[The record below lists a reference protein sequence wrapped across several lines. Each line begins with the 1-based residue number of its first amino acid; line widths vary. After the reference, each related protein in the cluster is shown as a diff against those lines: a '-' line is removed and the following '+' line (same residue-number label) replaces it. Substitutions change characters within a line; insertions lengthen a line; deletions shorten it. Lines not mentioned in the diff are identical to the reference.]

1 MASVLKR
8 KETSLILVGFC
19 FFLVTGVYFL
29 DVPALG
35 DLAQNMVLMVSVLNA
50 MAILLALYSQTRRSL
65 LLVSQKAHGWPYQ
78 LYLVIAIYL
87 MTIVGLIYGQMSPQF
102 MWFQYAI
109 LLPTGSV
116 IYSILAFY
124 MASACARAFRAR
136 SPQATL
142 LLISGLIVLL
152 GQAPITSVFAPFI
165 GNWQVFL
172 GNSFVLA
179 LGRIYA
185 ISITVGAIVLGVR
198 IVTGKESEA
207 IGISGG

>member
-1 MASVLKR
+1 MAEILKR
-8 KETSLILVGFC
+8 KETSLILVGVC
-19 FFLVTGVYFL
+19 FFLVTLVYFL
-29 DVPALG
+29 EIPMLG
-35 DLAQNMVLMVSVLNA
+35 DFAQNMVLMVSVLNA
-50 MAILLALYSQTRRSL
+50 MAILMALYSQTKRSL
-65 LLVSQKAHGWPYQ
+65 LLVQQKAHGWPYQ

-87 MTIVGLIYGQMSPQF
+87 MTAVGFLFGQTSPQF
-102 MWFQYAI
+102 TWFQYAI

-152 GQAPITSVFAPFI
+152 GQAPLTGVFAPFI
-165 GNWQVFL
+165 GTWQVFL
-172 GNSFVLA
+172 GATFVLA

-198 IVTGKESEA
+198 IVTGRESEA
-207 IGISGG
+207 IGMGG